1 MADGEGVGLGAAA
14 TPEAPAS
21 MIAKTPGSSAITA
34 RPLGPSRGVSL
45 PIAFALIDVFQL
57 WS

>member
-34 RPLGPSRGVSL
+34 RPLGPSL